1 MHQWEKETQMPWQI
15 IVKCRLLAFLL
26 PLYGQSIYDPKDTG
40 VSTNFLAYKYLC
52 SCQNAQGRSFDGTEV
67 ALLHRGGTRLL
78 EEEASSLQDGHMKLE
93 QITHAGHLRAS
104 KLPCPPHF
112 FVVHLSVANHDND
125 KMNYVNHNN
134 NNHEMNNNVDDDNN
148 NNNEDDDN
156 DDDDVPLAEPPTKKM
171 KTTSKNGKEATTS
184 VNVHQDKSTERAR
197 LRLDV
202 WSLDW

>member
-93 QITHAGHLRAS
+93 QITHSGHLRAS

-112 FVVHLSVANHDND
+112 FCGPALSR
-125 KMNYVNHNN
+125 KSRQRQ
-134 NNHEMNNNVDDDNN
+134 
-148 NNNEDDDN
+148 NE
-156 DDDDVPLAEPPTKKM
+156 LCEPQQQQPR
-171 KTTSKNGKEATTS
+171 NE
-184 VNVHQDKSTERAR
+184 QQRR
-197 LRLDV
+197 RRQQQQQRRRRQ
-202 WSLDW
+202 

>member
-1 MHQWEKETQMPWQI
+1 MSPFCTLIQHTVPVFSHLFAQDNRPPVIMHQWEKETQMPWQI

-93 QITHAGHLRAS
+93 QITHSGHLRAS

-112 FVVHLSVANHDND
+112 FLWSSSQSQITTT
-125 KMNYVNHNN
+125 
-134 NNHEMNNNVDDDNN
+134 
-148 NNNEDDDN
+148 
-156 DDDDVPLAEPPTKKM
+156 TK
-171 KTTSKNGKEATTS
+171 
-184 VNVHQDKSTERAR
+184 
-197 LRLDV
+197 
-202 WSLDW
+202 